1 MLDQVMEH
9 GATLIHTIIITI
21 DHQMYPIS
29 TLPPWK
35 SSMTMPKLSLES
47 VEEADMVM
55 DMATVMD
62 ILIIITV
69 THTLALSTHRL
80 SRKLLKL

>member
-1 MLDQVMEH
+1 
-9 GATLIHTIIITI
+9 
-21 DHQMYPIS
+21 
-29 TLPPWK
+29 
-35 SSMTMPKLSLES
+35 MTMPKLSLES